1 MHILDFKLLYTLV
14 YKTHFL
20 SFNFSLDIGV
30 RLTHAIG
37 IVQVY
42 YGFSVY
48 TKPFPSS
55 QDIAKDKCQIF
66 TCFIWFH
73 NSTGLAT
80 CFNVKV
86 KNLHLSIK

>member
-1 MHILDFKLLYTLV
+1 MQILDFKLLYTLV

-20 SFNFSLDIGV
+20 SCNFSLDIGV

-48 TKPFPSS
+48 AKPFPFFTGHCERQVPNFYLFHLVS
-55 QDIAKDKCQIF
+55 Q
-66 TCFIWFH
+66 
-73 NSTGLAT
+73 
-80 CFNVKV
+80 FNWPCYVF
-86 KNLHLSIK
+86 